1 MWLLV
6 WNFGTTLLQSHS
18 KEWKQSL
25 GSAEECLGNVTSVG
39 SGFTYYI
46 LDVLKCGVIL
56 LLSFL
61 SHWLKRGKQQQQKNL
76 NLGMPIFIPG
86 ISVSQMAISNFFPI
100 WQGFLLPFSLPRWC
114 DMMRIKNSYPCGWG
128 GEIIWLAI
136 VFSVHAV
143 SMVMSPGTSNR
154 HLLSVWLSDWQ
165 GTCQRQSSKRNSAPW
180 LYPLSHLSPA
190 RHIILLSKSH
200 WQLLTLCGVT
210 MPFLKHG

>member
-86 ISVSQMAISNFFPI
+86 ISVFQMAISNFFPI

-143 SMVMSPGTSNR
+143 SMVMSLQPSCHCMSCNGVI
-154 HLLSVWLSDWQ
+154 LKI
-165 GTCQRQSSKRNSAPW
+165 SSSW
-180 LYPLSHLSPA
+180 HPLSRSSRTTTVCHLDNEN
-190 RHIILLSKSH
+190 L
-200 WQLLTLCGVT
+200 VT
-210 MPFLKHG
+210 QYFGWTMML